1 MKNNTEPNH
10 RMTGLEKRASASLA
24 TVFALRMVG
33 LFVILPVFS
42 LEAAQYSGGN
52 NAFLIGLALGVY
64 GLTQA
69 IFQLP
74 MGWASDRW
82 GRKPVI
88 VLGLLVFAA
97 GGLLAAGADNM
108 YELIAARAIQGAGT
122 VSAAVTALLAD
133 LTRDTVRT
141 KSMAIVGVSIGAAF
155 ALSLIIGAPLNGR
168 IGLSGI
174 FLLISLLTIPAIAT
188 VLWFTPAVTDAPP
201 AAHSKVVADTTAT
214 ASARSPQKSI
224 LSPALLRLYAGV
236 FVLHTVQ
243 LAMWAHLPQLLLTAG
258 LEKPDHW
265 HVYLPAVGGSLLV
278 VGGLLFR
285 LERKG
290 HLRTVFL
297 LAIALLC
304 LALTGLAA
312 LSGQENTRILTMA
325 ATPLLAGFVLFVFFC
340 GFNTLEASQPSL
352 VSQHAAASNRGSALG
367 IYNTMQSLGL
377 FAGGAAGGW
386 LLQHSSPTVLFG
398 FCALLTLLWLWL
410 AWGMPAA
417 QKSRS

>member
-1 MKNNTEPNH
+1 MTADHNTSPAH
-10 RMTGLEKRASASLA
+10 RMTSVEKRASASLA
-24 TVFALRMVG
+24 AVFALRMIG

-52 NAFLIGLALGVY
+52 NAFLVGIALGVY

-69 IFQLP
+69 VFQLP

-88 VLGLLVFAA
+88 VLGLLIFAA

-122 VSAAVTALLAD
+122 VSAAITALLAD

-141 KSMAIVGVSIGAAF
+141 KSMAIIGVSIGAAF
-155 ALSLIIGAPLNGR
+155 ALSLIIGAPLNSR
-168 IGLSGI
+168 TGLSGI
-174 FLLISLLTIPAIAT
+174 FLLISILTIPAIAT
-188 VLWFTPAVTDAPP
+188 VLWLTPGTDSIP
-201 AAHSKVVADTTAT
+201 AAKH
-214 ASARSPQKSI
+214 ASAVPAPAFAAAQTSI
-224 LSPALLRLYAGV
+224 FSPALLRLYAGV

-243 LAMWAHLPQLLLTAG
+243 LAMWAHVPQLLLTAG
-258 LEKPDHW
+258 LAKSDHW

-297 LAIALLC
+297 LSIALLS
-304 LALTGLAA
+304 LALLGLAA
-312 LSGQENTRILTMA
+312 LSGTAGANVFA
-325 ATPLLAGFVLFVFFC
+325 VPVTPLLAGLVLCAFFC

-352 VSQHAAASNRGSALG
+352 VSQHAATGNRGSALG
-367 IYNTMQSLGL
+367 MYNTLQSLGL
-377 FAGGAAGGW
+377 FTGGAAGGW
-386 LLQHSSPTVLFG
+386 LLQHFSPAILFG
-398 FCALLTLLWLWL
+398 SCASLTLLWLLL
-410 AWGMPAA
+410 AWGMPST
-417 QKSRS
+417 QKNH